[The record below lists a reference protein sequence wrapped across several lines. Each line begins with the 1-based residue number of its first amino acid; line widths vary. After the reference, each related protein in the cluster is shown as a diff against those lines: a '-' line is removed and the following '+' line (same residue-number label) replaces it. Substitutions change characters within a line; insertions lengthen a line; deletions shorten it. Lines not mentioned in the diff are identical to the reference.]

1 MKKQLL
7 CAAVA
12 VAGGFSSSAMAQSSA
27 QVYDL
32 IDTGVEYVTDVN
44 PVGDEVVN
52 MPSLTG
58 SFPSNVGFRGAEDL
72 GGGLQGLFNLEA
84 DYSVDT
90 GISQQGGR
98 LFGRAA
104 NVGLKG
110 SFGTVTFGRQAN
122 MTYIA
127 TLRANIMGQRIHSI
141 SSFDGYLPNARR
153 DNTIGYMGEYAG
165 VRAGATYSLG
175 RDASNAGS
183 PTGTNCS
190 GEAPGNSRACR
201 QVTGLLAYDTKS
213 FGVASAYDVL
223 YGNTGAAG
231 GLTSSG
237 INDRRI
243 TLNGYAF
250 LGTTKIGL
258 GMIDRRVRTASDAKS
273 ALYFLGASQ
282 PFAENWVLEGQVG
295 LNSVKRSNDNS
306 SIYVVRATYIFSKRT
321 ALYSSVGYVKNDGI
335 AAKPVDSGGTAG
347 PGQSQTGVMAGVRH
361 TF

>member
-1 MKKQLL
+1 MKKKLL

-12 VAGGFSSSAMAQSSA
+12 VAGGFSGSALAQSSV
-27 QVYDL
+27 QVYGL
-32 IDTGVEYVTDVN
+32 VDTGVEYVTNVDALGNSLVK
-44 PVGDEVVN
+44 
-52 MPSLTG
+52 MPTQTG

-72 GGGLQGLFNLEA
+72 GGGLEAIFNLEA
-84 DYSVDT
+84 GYSVDT
-90 GISQQGGR
+90 GTSQQGGR

-110 SFGTVTFGRQAN
+110 SFGTVRFGRQVN

-127 TLRANIMGQRIHSI
+127 ALKANIMGPHIHSI
-141 SSFDGYLPNARR
+141 SSFDGYLPNARS
-153 DNTIGYMGEYAG
+153 DNTIGYLGELEG
-165 VRAGATYSLG
+165 FRFGATYSLG
-175 RDASNAGS
+175 RDASAAGG
-183 PTGTNCS
+183 PAGTNCP
-190 GEAPGNSRACR
+190 GEVPGNSKACR
-201 QVTGLLAYDTKS
+201 QVTGLLAYDTNS

-237 INDRRI
+237 FSDRRI

-282 PFAENWVLEGQVG
+282 PFAESWILDGQVG
-295 LNSVKRSNDNS
+295 MNNVKGSNNDS
-306 SIYVVRATYIFSKRT
+306 TIYVVRATYNLSKRT
-321 ALYSSVGYVKNDGI
+321 AVYSSVGYVKNDGT
-335 AAKPVDSGGTAG
+335 AALPVDSGGTAG
-347 PGQSQTGVMAGVRH
+347 PGLNQTGVMAGVRH